1 MSLLSVNMA
10 PCTKKVPVCSKDKE
24 GGEVTRWEDGAA
36 FSAAVVLNTS
46 TQTTVGERDETSD
59 SYTVT
64 TSRAEALR
72 FGEVFE
78 RNGET
83 YKVVS
88 APKMTPEGALLDMA
102 QVTAERWDLP
112 K

>member
-1 MSLLSVNMA
+1 MSLLSLNMTT
-10 PCTKKVPVCSKDKE
+10 CTKKVPIRSEDKE

-46 TQTTVGERDETSD
+46 TQTTVGERDKTSD

-78 RNGET
+78 RDGET

-88 APKMTPEGALLDMA
+88 APKMTPKGAGLDMA